1 MTLPAVTRTGSRAR
15 NWLGVAPDGRPYLPK
30 LTGHDDYRLDLAVR
44 TDWDEFRALTHR
56 ALATEEVDVGP
67 LREVLDLV
75 RGRPFEGVPYNAYDW
90 AEPLI
95 ASITA
100 EIVDAAH
107 ILARLELGAGR
118 LGPAKA
124 ATVTG
129 LMADPC
135 NEMLFR
141 DAIEA
146 AHRAGDAGEVNRL
159 SEILRARIDEIDPGC
174 DLEDET
180 VDLLNLIRA

>member
-1 MTLPAVTRTGSRAR
+1 VSRAR
-15 NWLGVAPDGRPYLPK
+15 NWLGHALDGRPYLPK
-30 LTGHDDYRLDLAVR
+30 LTGHDDYRLDPAIR
-44 TDWDEFRALTHR
+44 TDWDDFRTLARH
-56 ALATEEVDVGP
+56 ALATEQVDARD
-67 LREVLDLV
+67 LREALDLV
-75 RGRPFEGVPYNAYDW
+75 RGGPFEGVPNDAYDW

-95 ASITA
+95 AEMTA
-100 EIVDAAH
+100 EIVDTAH
-107 ILARLELGAGR
+107 ILARIELDAGR

-124 ATVTG
+124 VTVAG
-129 LMADPC
+129 LAADPC

-146 AHRAGDAGEVNRL
+146 AHRAGDNNEVNRL
-159 SEILRARIDEIDPGC
+159 TTILRARVDEIDPGC